1 MMMTANDGR
10 EVNVI
15 LSGANWGLSGTHS
28 VLIEM
33 QTSRAVKS
41 LQFSLTP
48 AEARAIA
55 QRLQIL
61 ANAVELANNS
71 TTIEEKRSH
80 QKLRK

>member
-1 MMMTANDGR
+1 MTANDGR
-10 EVNVI
+10 EVDVI
-15 LSGANWGLSGTHS
+15 LSDANWGLSGTHS

-33 QTSRAVKS
+33 QTPRAVKS

-71 TTIEEKRSH
+71 TTIEEK
-80 QKLRK
+80 

>member
-1 MMMTANDGR
+1 MTANDGR
-10 EVNVI
+10 EVDVI

-33 QTSRAVKS
+33 QTPRAVKS

-55 QRLQIL
+55 QRL
-61 ANAVELANNS
+61 
-71 TTIEEKRSH
+71 
-80 QKLRK
+80 